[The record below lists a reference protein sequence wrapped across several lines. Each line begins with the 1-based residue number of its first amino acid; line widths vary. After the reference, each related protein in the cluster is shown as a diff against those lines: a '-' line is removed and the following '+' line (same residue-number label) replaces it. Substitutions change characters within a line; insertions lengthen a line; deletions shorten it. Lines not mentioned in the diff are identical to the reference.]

1 MSVSVGE
8 VTEFTQDPSANL
20 DYAVDWSEW
29 LPAGDTIST
38 FQVIVGSGISATKSV
53 TLSTA
58 TIAVIWVS
66 GGVVGLVYAVTVRV
80 TTSVG
85 RVDDRTFYVRIDNT

>member
-1 MSVSVGE
+1 MSTAPLVE
-8 VTEFTQDPSANL
+8 YTQDPSANL
-20 DYAVDWSEW
+20 DYAVDFTAW

-38 FQVIVGSGISATKSV
+38 FTVIADSGISATKSN

-66 GGVVGLVYAVTVRV
+66 GGVVGLVYTVTVRV
-80 TTSVG
+80 TTTIG
-85 RVDDRTFYVRIDNT
+85 RVDDRTFYMRINNT